1 MLCNYLEGWV
11 EGEGE
16 REVQEGEDICIF
28 MVDSHPPIKNNIFL
42 SKKKEKRVVSMQ
54 VVVGPAP
61 SSTFLLIP
69 GLP

>member
-1 MLCNYLEGWV
+1 MGW
-11 EGEGE
+11 GGGE
-16 REVQEGEDICIF
+16 REVQEGEDICIL
-28 MVDSHPPIKNNIFL
+28 MVDSHPPIKNNIFF
-42 SKKKEKRVVSMQ
+42 KKVFKKEKRVVSMQ

>member
-1 MLCNYLEGWV
+1 MGW
-11 EGEGE
+11 GGGE
-16 REVQEGEDICIF
+16 REVQEGEDICIL
-28 MVDSHPPIKNNIFL
+28 MVDSHPPIKNNIFF
-42 SKKKEKRVVSMQ
+42 KVFKKEKRVVSMQ